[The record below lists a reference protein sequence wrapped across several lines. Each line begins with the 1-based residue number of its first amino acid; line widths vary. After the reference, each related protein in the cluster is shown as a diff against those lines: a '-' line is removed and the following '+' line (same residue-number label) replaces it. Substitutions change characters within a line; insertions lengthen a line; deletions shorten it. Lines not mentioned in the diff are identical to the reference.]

1 MRAPRGRSRD
11 FGRDVSSGAFV
22 ATQGKA
28 GNGAGAQGAII
39 GATDRIGDAEAVF
52 VRTKDATGNEVD
64 TAFHLVVAC

>member
-1 MRAPRGRSRD
+1 
-11 FGRDVSSGAFV
+11 V

-28 GNGAGAQGAII
+28 GNGAGAQRAII
-39 GATDRIGDAEAVF
+39 GATNRIGDAEAVF